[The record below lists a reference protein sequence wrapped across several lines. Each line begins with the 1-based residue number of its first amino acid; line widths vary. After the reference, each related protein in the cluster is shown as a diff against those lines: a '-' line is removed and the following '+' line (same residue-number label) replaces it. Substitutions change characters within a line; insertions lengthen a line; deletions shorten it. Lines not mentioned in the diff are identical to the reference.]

1 MPIQF
6 AIQPHHR
13 DLKPENILYKG
24 DVYKV
29 SDWGLTSIAN
39 LMSTSGGYVGT
50 VVYSAPEQFDASF
63 GGTGPWTDVWQ
74 LGVILYEMISGKL
87 PFGTSIPVAIKNI
100 LYGDPEKLESV
111 PSELWNLILDMLQK
125 DPKRRP
131 LMKDVI
137 KRIKL
142 LLDSY
147 ETIQVS

>member
-1 MPIQF
+1 
-6 AIQPHHR
+6 
-13 DLKPENILYKG
+13 
-24 DVYKV
+24 
-29 SDWGLTSIAN
+29 
-39 LMSTSGGYVGT
+39 
-50 VVYSAPEQFDASF
+50 
-63 GGTGPWTDVWQ
+63 
-74 LGVILYEMISGKL
+74 MISGKL